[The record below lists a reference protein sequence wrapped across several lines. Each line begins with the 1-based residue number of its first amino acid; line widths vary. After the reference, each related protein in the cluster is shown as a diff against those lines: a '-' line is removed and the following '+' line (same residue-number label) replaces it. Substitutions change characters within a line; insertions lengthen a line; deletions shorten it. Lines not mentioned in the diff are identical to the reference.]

1 MNIVDN
7 FFEKINKLPM
17 LPKVVQEV
25 TMLLNDSE
33 VDINVLSHKIDHDQ
47 ALSARVLCMSNSA
60 YFGCSRTIKS
70 IEDAVAVIG
79 LRNLKNLVV
88 VAGVKNAI
96 TEIPILDLN
105 KFWLQ
110 SLVTASV
117 ARQLGKALNLDAET
131 VYIAALLHNIG
142 QLPIHIIFPAAAEKI
157 NWDVQ
162 SVGALDRCAL
172 EDDMLGINH
181 CQVGEML
188 AKHWNFPEVILR
200 VVRYYADP
208 LNPHACALAP
218 IVYIA
223 VQIADGLVRGEPSEH
238 IAETL
243 NAKIVSTLNVDQG
256 TWVEKIDACQA
267 FVHEA
272 ESYI

>member
-1 MNIVDN
+1 MNVVDN
-7 FFEKINKLPM
+7 FFEKISKLPM

-25 TMLLNDSE
+25 TMLLQDSE
-33 VDINVLSHKIDHDQ
+33 VDIHVLSHKIDHDQ
-47 ALSARVLCMSNSA
+47 ALSARVLCMSNSP
-60 YFGCSRTIKS
+60 YYGCSRTIKS

-79 LRNLKNLVV
+79 LKNLKNLVV

-96 TEIPILDLN
+96 TEIPSLDLN

-117 ARQLGKALNLDAET
+117 ARQLGNELCLDAET
-131 VYIAALLHNIG
+131 AYIAALLHNIG

-162 SVGALDRCAL
+162 SVGVLERCTL

-208 LNPHACALAP
+208 LSPHACSLAP

-223 VQIADGLVRGEPSEH
+223 VHISDGLVRGNQPEH
-238 IAETL
+238 IVNTL
-243 NAKIVSTLNVDQG
+243 NADIASKLNVDQDA
-256 TWVEKIDACQA
+256 WVDKVSAYHA
-267 FVHEA
+267 LMAEA
-272 ESYI
+272 ESYL